1 VASTP
6 RNRQASGAQATTEG
20 ADNAVFLA
28 VRKVIDQ
35 DIRPFVQADGGDIE
49 LLGVEN
55 NKVRVRLLGAC
66 EKCPSSLQTLRMGVQ
81 ARLQAKVS
89 PELVVDETAS

>member
-1 VASTP
+1 MASTP
-6 RNRQASGAQATTEG
+6 RNKKASGANATSEG
-20 ADNAVFLA
+20 GGNAVFLA